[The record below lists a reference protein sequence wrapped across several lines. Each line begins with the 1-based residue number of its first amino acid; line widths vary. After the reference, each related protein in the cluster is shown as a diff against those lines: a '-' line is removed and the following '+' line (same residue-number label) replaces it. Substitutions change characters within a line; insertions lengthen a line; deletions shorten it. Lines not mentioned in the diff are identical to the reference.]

1 MILIQQLKILKIL
14 HRTHMNISNY
24 YLKDRISLNDLVM
37 YVYMM
42 ILGLSQLE
50 LGSDWQKP
58 C

>member
-1 MILIQQLKILKIL
+1 
-14 HRTHMNISNY
+14 MNISNY